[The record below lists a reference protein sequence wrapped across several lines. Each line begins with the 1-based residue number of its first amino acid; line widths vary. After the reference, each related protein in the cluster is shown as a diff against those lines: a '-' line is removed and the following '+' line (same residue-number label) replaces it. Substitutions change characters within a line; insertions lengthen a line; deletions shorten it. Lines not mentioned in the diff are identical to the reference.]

1 MGSRLHVRWGNQP
14 HVITPNW
21 GPPPSCK
28 QALRETEDN
37 YAYAKF
43 WSDQQSVLWYFL
55 VFSVVVNY
63 KSWFTWD
70 NSQTEIL
77 VMEYCRLSPKNC
89 KSSSVLWQIYLEKST
104 VLTNLTPLDAM
115 TLYRA
120 LKDVGSSAAKWNATV
135 LEFCSRGP
143 SVD

>member
-1 MGSRLHVRWGNQP
+1 MGSRLHVGWDNQP
-14 HVITPNW
+14 HVTTPTC

-28 QALRETEDN
+28 QALGETEDN

-43 WSDQQSVLWYFL
+43 LSHQQSILWYL
-55 VFSVVVNY
+55 VVFSAVVNY

-70 NSQTEIL
+70 TSQTEIL
-77 VMEYCRLSPKNC
+77 VMEYCRLSPTNC
-89 KSSSVLWQIYLEKST
+89 KKSSVLWQIYLEKSP

>member
-1 MGSRLHVRWGNQP
+1 MGSRLHVRCGNPP
-14 HVITPNW
+14 HVTTPTW

-37 YAYAKF
+37 YAYAKW
-43 WSDQQSVLWYFL
+43 WSDQESVLWYFV
-55 VFSVVVNY
+55 VFSVVLNY

-70 NSQTEIL
+70 TSQTEIL
-77 VMEYCRLSPKNC
+77 VLEYCRLSPKNC
-89 KSSSVLWQIYLEKST
+89 KKSSVLWQIYLEKSP